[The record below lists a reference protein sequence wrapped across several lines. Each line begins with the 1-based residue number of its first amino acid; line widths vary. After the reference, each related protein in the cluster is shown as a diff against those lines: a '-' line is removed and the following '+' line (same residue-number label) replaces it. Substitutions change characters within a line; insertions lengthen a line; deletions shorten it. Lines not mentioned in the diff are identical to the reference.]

1 MIKERRAHR
10 AIALIAGLLYTMT
23 PAMAQEPP
31 GNSLMGEATE
41 PLKALR
47 QRVKDRR
54 ANLSPQERQGWDLLQ
69 RMVKADLTVPFIAR
83 EIRQN
88 PNGKETELWVRW
100 DPARGARLESIRPA
114 GEIVVDNKTDA
125 FVYNPRKHE
134 WTQRGSLLLGVRRRS
149 GDIARRLMQ
158 GTLKATWEGQD
169 TIAVRTADIVRVA
182 PANGAVGP
190 SRRLWIDRVNGLR
203 LKSENVAP
211 DGRVLN
217 SSYYLSLDLAPTFRG
232 DDFTVPQN
240 TTPVEKPN
248 RFRSVAEAAQA
259 GYARLPSVGVHPQ
272 CGGGDRCG
280 HAAPAHHAALYQ
292 RPEPDIADA
301 DATGCDPFRT
311 FTALRPEPGGLPAES
326 ARRGARVCLARR
338 QLQLRAAGRSPGR
351 GDEADRRVGPLTLVP
366 SGGRAHLQSDRNDGP
381 AGDSL
386 PIDLRDEQ

>member
-1 MIKERRAHR
+1 MIKEIKARKAHR
-10 AIALIAGLLYTMT
+10 AVALLAGLLYTMT

-31 GNSLMGEATE
+31 GNNLVGEASG
-41 PLKALR
+41 PLKALQ
-47 QRVKDRR
+47 QRVRDRQ

-149 GDIARRLMQ
+149 GDIARRLLQ

-169 TIAVRTADIVRVA
+169 TIAGRTADIVRVA

-190 SRRLWIDRVNGLR
+190 ARRLWIDRSNGLR
-203 LKSENVAP
+203 LKSENVAQ

-217 SSYYLSLDLAPTFRG
+217 SSYYLSLDLSPTFRP

-240 TTPVEKPN
+240 ATTVAKAQGI
-248 RFRSVAEAAQA
+248 RFRSVAEAVQA
-259 GYARLPSVGVHPQ
+259 GFAVR
-272 CGGGDRCG
+272 
-280 HAAPAHHAALYQ
+280 APGY
-292 RPEPDIADA
+292 
-301 DATGCDPFRT
+301 
-311 FTALRPEPGGLPAES
+311 LPA
-326 ARRGARVCLARR
+326 GFTLRVVEVSDAGTPR
-338 QLQLRAAGRSPGR
+338 QLITQRYFNGLSLISLAQT
-351 GDEADRRVGPLTLVP
+351 PLNAIP
-366 SGGRAHLQSDRNDGP
+366 SGLLPGFGPNRSGFLPNPRGEGRAYVWRDANFSYALLGN
-381 AGDSL
+381 L
-386 PIDLRDEQ
+386 PEDEMKRIAESVR